1 MPLGFHIEKF
11 TTATVHALSIAVRE
25 SPATGKIKS
34 KKIKGLACIIDKR
47 FLILIKEETSDNIE
61 LLGQVVYGLFLDET
75 ASTISKYYKVMPQD
89 RVDDMLRE
97 VECFVYET
105 VALWV
110 SAWNSEN
117 QIH

>member
-1 MPLGFHIEKF
+1 MPLVFHIEKF
-11 TTATVHALSIAVRE
+11 TTPTVHALSIAVRE
-25 SPATGKIKS
+25 SPAPGKTKR

-47 FLILIKEETSDNIE
+47 FLSLIKEETSDNIE
-61 LLGQVVYGLFLDET
+61 LLGQVVYGFFLDET
-75 ASTISKYYKVMPQD
+75 ASTISKYYEIMPRD
-89 RVDDMLRE
+89 KVDDMLRE

-110 SAWNSEN
+110 SAWNAEN